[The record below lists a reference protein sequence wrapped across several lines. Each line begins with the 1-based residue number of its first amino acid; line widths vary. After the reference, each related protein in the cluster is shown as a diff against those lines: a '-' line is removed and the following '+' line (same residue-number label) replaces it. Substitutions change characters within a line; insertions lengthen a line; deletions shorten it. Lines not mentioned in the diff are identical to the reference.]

1 MSRFLCLLVISSS
14 LVATACSGDD
24 CGSPGSAVYGL
35 VVSSDQVMLSYGDLL
50 AGANNDCPASD
61 APTGVV
67 SLTVSGTQ
75 MPVSGS
81 GAGGNGLVTFCIPRP
96 DQLGA
101 DQPLGSAIKIIDLSG
116 SDATC
121 SYALD
126 HTHLPTGSAHGLG
139 VCGNGTDKTGFGLVF
154 DGFIGLT
161 RTCGS
166 NVDSVSVGIT
176 GNVAVK
182 PQ

>member
-1 MSRFLCLLVISSS
+1 MSRLLCLLAISSS
-14 LVATACSGDD
+14 LLTGACSGDD
-24 CGSPGSAVYGL
+24 CGSPGSAEYGL
-35 VVSSDQVMLSYGDLL
+35 VVSSDQVMLAYGDLV

-75 MPVSGS
+75 MPGS
-81 GAGGNGLVTFCIPRP
+81 GGSGLVTFCIPRP

-101 DQPLGSAIKIIDLSG
+101 DQPLGSAVKIIDLSG
-116 SDATC
+116 MDATC

-126 HTHLPTGSAHGLG
+126 HSHLPTGSAHGTG
-139 VCGNGTDKTGFGLVF
+139 VCSNGTDKAGFGLVF

-161 RTCGS
+161 RTCGTT
-166 NVDSVSVGIT
+166 VDSVSVGLT

-182 PQ
+182 PTS

>member
-1 MSRFLCLLVISSS
+1 MSRLLCLLAISSS
-14 LVATACSGDD
+14 LALGACSGDD
-24 CGSPGSAVYGL
+24 CGSPGSAEYGL
-35 VVSSDQVMLSYGDLL
+35 VVSSDQVMLAYGDLR

-67 SLTVSGTQ
+67 SLTISGTQ
-75 MPVSGS
+75 MPGS
-81 GAGGNGLVTFCIPRP
+81 GGAGLVTFCIPRP
-96 DQLGA
+96 DQLA
-101 DQPLGSAIKIIDLSG
+101 SDQPLGSAVKIIDLSG
-116 SDATC
+116 MDATC

-126 HTHLPTGSAHGLG
+126 HSHLPTGSAHGVG
-139 VCGNGTDKTGFGLVF
+139 VCGNGTDKAGFGLVL

-161 RTCGS
+161 RTCGTT
-166 NVDSVSVGIT
+166 VDSVSVGLT